1 MTSVCELVAADEP
14 EVWSLLVKTVD
25 EMLPLDAAPEVL
37 DELLAGVTLDCAE
50 TEMAGVW
57 LTIEVGV
64 EFATS
69 TEVLLDPVG
78 IVVLKPR
85 ELSDDGA
92 AIDVKLE
99 NMEDMRVEL
108 LNERKEDG
116 LVKAELSARELGTTD
131 IDDGMALVDG
141 EGAAF

>member
-1 MTSVCELVAADEP
+1 MTSVCELVAADQP

-64 EFATS
+64 ESTTS

-78 IVVLKPR
+78 IEVLKPR

-92 AIDVKLE
+92 AIDVELE

-116 LVKAELSARELGTTD
+116 LVKAELSAR
-131 IDDGMALVDG
+131 
-141 EGAAF
+141 

>member
-1 MTSVCELVAADEP
+1 MTSVCELVPADEP

-25 EMLPLDAAPEVL
+25 EMFPLDAAPEVL
-37 DELLAGVTLDCAE
+37 DELLAGVTLNCAE

-64 EFATS
+64 EFTTS

-92 AIDVKLE
+92 AIDVELE

-116 LVKAELSARELGTTD
+116 LVKAELSAR
-131 IDDGMALVDG
+131 
-141 EGAAF
+141 